1 MSFFKDVFL
10 LGAITIFK
18 WHLKSIYFFIK
29 IFNKQK
35 NNVFFLSRQS
45 NEVPLNFK
53 MLIEELDKRNI
64 KYSIICKKVSTG
76 INAMIRNEKKK
87 RVSLKE
93 IKLGVEYYF
102 NLYSQMKQIASSKV
116 IIIDG
121 YNIVVSVLKHKK
133 NTKIIQLWH
142 ALGAIKKFGY
152 QSIGYK
158 DGINKKI
165 AIALCMHKNYD
176 YVISG
181 SKEMNLFFAHAFDVP
196 IEKVKDIG
204 TPSADYLLKE
214 NKSMVKK
221 LFDKYPQLKKKTNIL
236 YSPTF
241 RSDGTDNIE
250 EVISAIDT
258 EKYNLIITFHPKNN
272 NYINKT
278 NVICINREEFLTYD
292 VLRVMDYVIT
302 DYSALTMDACL
313 LNKKLLLY
321 VYDYEKYE
329 KENGLNIDLFKEL
342 KNCVYKNIKDIIK
355 IIDNNQYDI
364 TSYNAFRKKYI
375 SQLDGNSTQKMMKLI
390 EEAL

>member
-1 MSFFKDVFL
+1 
-10 LGAITIFK
+10 
-18 WHLKSIYFFIK
+18 
-29 IFNKQK
+29 
-35 NNVFFLSRQS
+35 
-45 NEVPLNFK
+45 
-53 MLIEELDKRNI
+53 
-64 KYSIICKKVSTG
+64 
-76 INAMIRNEKKK
+76 
-87 RVSLKE
+87 
-93 IKLGVEYYF
+93 
-102 NLYSQMKQIASSKV
+102 MKQIASSKV

-152 QSIGYK
+152 QSIGYE

-258 EKYNLIITFHPKNN
+258 EKYNLIITF
-272 NYINKT
+272 YCELL
-278 NVICINREEFLTYD
+278 VIVF
-292 VLRVMDYVIT
+292 
-302 DYSALTMDACL
+302 
-313 LNKKLLLY
+313 
-321 VYDYEKYE
+321 
-329 KENGLNIDLFKEL
+329 
-342 KNCVYKNIKDIIK
+342 
-355 IIDNNQYDI
+355 
-364 TSYNAFRKKYI
+364 
-375 SQLDGNSTQKMMKLI
+375 
-390 EEAL
+390 

>member
-1 MSFFKDVFL
+1 
-10 LGAITIFK
+10 
-18 WHLKSIYFFIK
+18 
-29 IFNKQK
+29 
-35 NNVFFLSRQS
+35 
-45 NEVPLNFK
+45 
-53 MLIEELDKRNI
+53 
-64 KYSIICKKVSTG
+64 
-76 INAMIRNEKKK
+76 
-87 RVSLKE
+87 
-93 IKLGVEYYF
+93 
-102 NLYSQMKQIASSKV
+102 
-116 IIIDG
+116 
-121 YNIVVSVLKHKK
+121 
-133 NTKIIQLWH
+133 
-142 ALGAIKKFGY
+142 
-152 QSIGYK
+152 
-158 DGINKKI
+158 
-165 AIALCMHKNYD
+165 MHKNYD

-375 SQLDGNSTQKMMKLI
+375 SQLDGNSTQK
-390 EEAL
+390 